1 MNNNVK
7 TIIKIVC
14 IIISLVLLSALCF
27 LTLSF
32 DKAKKEELRTPVQ
45 ITPVK
50 ETSKPEV
57 PQKVIQKIE
66 PRKPVTRDENNVPKS
81 DYKVPEIG

>member
-7 TIIKIVC
+7 TIIKMVC
-14 IIISLVLLSALCF
+14 IIIIIVLLSLLCF

-32 DKAKKEELRTPVQ
+32 DKAQKEEQQTPVQ

-50 ETSKPEV
+50 ETVKPKLPE
-57 PQKVIQKIE
+57 KVIQPVVPK
-66 PRKPVTRDENNVPKS
+66 KPVTRDENNVPKS